1 MKKNRKRLLSLL
13 LSLVLLLSLPM
24 QALAAPCR
32 DQGMM
37 EAVVGK
43 PLQHML
49 NLVFSAAMA
58 EDVTALSEG
67 ETPSAAMQETLFSL
81 FHYVEGSSE
90 NSVRLSAAD
99 ADMLYGMFF
108 ASGAADA
115 AFENGLSCD
124 LGRFDE
130 MPLAGA
136 YVYESR
142 VSEDAN
148 VLTLRCDLYTLW
160 GYFSTPA
167 QWVPEGDLT
176 WWTGAEVVLHGD
188 ETSPYGYTLAAF
200 TMTEP
205 YQDGQTADW
214 QLVENADMEYSLY
227 LPSVLGLA
235 SDVPEKREYQTADG
249 MVEVVITCLPG
260 ASYDEA
266 LQEFAAQHADMAI
279 TEEKDFFTFTAVK
292 EGEFR
297 LCVAQEDL
305 PYVYQVE
312 MRFPPERQQEYT
324 LYADLI
330 RNSLAVWGLNNG

>member
-37 EAVVGK
+37 EAVVGE

-167 QWVPEGDLT
+167 QWVPEGDLSRRAARCRWISSRCT
-176 WWTGAEVVLHGD
+176 ARYCSNSVSCGAVR
-188 ETSPYGYTLAAF
+188 SAA
-200 TMTEP
+200 
-205 YQDGQTADW
+205 A
-214 QLVENADMEYSLY
+214 
-227 LPSVLGLA
+227 VLGIQRVRY
-235 SDVPEKREYQTADG
+235 SG
-249 MVEVVITCLPG
+249 I
-260 ASYDEA
+260 
-266 LQEFAAQHADMAI
+266 
-279 TEEKDFFTFTAVK
+279 
-292 EGEFR
+292 
-297 LCVAQEDL
+297 
-305 PYVYQVE
+305 
-312 MRFPPERQQEYT
+312 
-324 LYADLI
+324 
-330 RNSLAVWGLNNG
+330 